1 MRKATSIQG
10 KCAVKSA
17 AQFHG
22 FAAKVKVSVLC
33 VTFAALTQD
42 GLQKSSDDILK
53 AVLDEM
59 KNCHHGITIP
69 ELARKT
75 ALEEV
80 LIQSLVEDLSKR
92 LLVKKGGKKRH
103 GHTVWLA

>member
-1 MRKATSIQG
+1 
-10 KCAVKSA
+10 
-17 AQFHG
+17 
-22 FAAKVKVSVLC
+22 
-33 VTFAALTQD
+33 
-42 GLQKSSDDILK
+42 
-53 AVLDEM
+53 M

-75 ALEEV
+75 GLEEV
-80 LIQSLVEDLSKR
+80 LIQSLVEDLFKR